1 MTRHFALMLLGL
13 VAAVP
18 ATAETMPA
26 LENAATLNTPQWTTC
41 FVLDRAAG
49 KKWVSGIFEG
59 SAARP
64 VDEAAWIQ
72 YVRSKF
78 APSADIAGGCSVE
91 TTREDALWRHAV
103 FTDEDPLRP
112 TFIVAVADWSPPF
125 ERRVDFQEPSPDL
138 DAVAVAEESDLA
150 IEPPA
155 SASVVAE
162 ATTQQPVALHG
173 ARIADEA
180 EFQRQYAEY
189 QARLAEQQRQVEAF
203 NQAQLEVARR
213 KEQQRLAAAKA
224 VAAYAVE
231 LHAHEEVVRRHDAD
245 AARRQA
251 TIATTA
257 AVER

>member
-1 MTRHFALMLLGL
+1 MTRHLALMLLGF
-13 VAAVP
+13 ATAVP
-18 ATAETMPA
+18 AVAESAPA
-26 LENAATLNTPQWTTC
+26 LENAATLDTPQWTTC
-41 FVLDRAAG
+41 FVLDRAAA
-49 KKWVSGIFEG
+49 KKWVSAVFEG

-64 VDEAAWIQ
+64 VDDAAWIQ

-78 APSADIAGGCSVE
+78 GPSADIAGGCSVE

-112 TFIVAVADWSPPF
+112 TFIVAVAEWSPPF
-125 ERRVDFQEPSPDL
+125 ERRVDLQEPSADL
-138 DAVAVAEESDLA
+138 DAVAVAEVSEPA
-150 IEPPA
+150 IEQPA
-155 SASVVAE
+155 PAPVVAE

-189 QARLAEQQRQVEAF
+189 QARLAEQKRQVEAF
-203 NQAQLEVARR
+203 NQTQLDVARR
-213 KEQQRLAAAKA
+213 REQQRLAAAKA
-224 VAAYAVE
+224 VAAYAIE
-231 LHAHEEVVRRHDAD
+231 LHAHEEVVRRHAAD
-245 AARRQA
+245 AARYQA